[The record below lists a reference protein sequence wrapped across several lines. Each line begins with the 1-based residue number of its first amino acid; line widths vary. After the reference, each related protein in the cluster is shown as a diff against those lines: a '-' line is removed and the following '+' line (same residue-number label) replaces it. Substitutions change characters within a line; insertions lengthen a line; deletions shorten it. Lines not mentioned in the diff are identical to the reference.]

1 VAQAQDKTFIGKI
14 SRGWD
19 FLGDHFD
26 GKQLTLAAKT
36 VEKHV
41 LRYKQLYERLSKKKA
56 TSDEMAL
63 ALGQY
68 AKPWPRWVKAGIGAW
83 FTTSEPITYQRACS
97 NTGLGLNY

>member
-1 VAQAQDKTFIGKI
+1 MAGDSRYFYRRYMDDIIVLAKTPWHLRKAVRTANQHFNQLKVAQAQDKTFIGKI

-41 LRYKQLYERLSKKKA
+41 LRDRQLYELLSKKKPPQ
-56 TSDEMAL
+56 M
-63 ALGQY
+63 
-68 AKPWPRWVKAGIGAW
+68 RWLC
-83 FTTSEPITYQRACS
+83 P
-97 NTGLGLNY
+97 